1 MKDTTNVAREH
12 WLDYAE
18 SSYGH
23 NLIDDVKSLMKILV
37 LYIPLPFFWALQ
49 DQQGSRW
56 TFQATRMNGEVG
68 LFTIKPDQMQVINP
82 LLIILF
88 IPLWDL
94 FVYPMLAK
102 IGIKRPLQVDFI
114 LTRKTRLNFVLNS

>member
-1 MKDTTNVAREH
+1 MV
-12 WLDYAE
+12 
-18 SSYGH
+18 S
-23 NLIDDVKSLMKILV
+23 DVKSLMKILV

-68 LFTIKPDQMQVINP
+68 GYFTIKPDQMQVINP
-82 LLIILF
+82 LLIIIF

-94 FVYPMLAK
+94 FVYPALEK
-102 IGIKRPLQVDFI
+102 IGIKRPLQVQIDLFSEHSCG
-114 LTRKTRLNFVLNS
+114 TNYNHVN

>member
-1 MKDTTNVAREH
+1 MKDTSNVVKEH

-18 SSYGH
+18 LKYGH
-23 NLIDDVKSLMKILV
+23 DLVDDVKSLMKILI

-56 TFQATRMNGEVG
+56 TFQATRMDGEVG
-68 LFTIKPDQMQVINP
+68 FFTIKPDQMQVINP
-82 LLIILF
+82 LFIILF

-94 FVYPMLAK
+94 FVYPMLEK
-102 IGIKRPLQVDFI
+102 VGIKRPLQVFY
-114 LTRKTRLNFVLNS
+114 T